1 MCLCARFSPGKHP
14 ELSPEHTQCWEG
26 PDPISQGRTR
36 PPSEASRGTDLT
48 ASIRAGV
55 GGAGPITGDEL
66 LPPCPA
72 DPGDWPLVP
81 TFPPRGTV
89 LFPGRLYG
97 AASVCWPAPPRAP
110 RCSRHEVGPVQLQRC
125 DHPEDRAAGL
135 LETEAAPQ
143 GAGPRAQAPRAG
155 GLQACPP
162 PGPLQVRSPG
172 ASAPGEKGRAAGDP
186 GGLQLPWLRPV
197 QLSYHPS
204 DRPWGCLP
212 RRPSQLLQAG
222 PRIWAQ

>member
-1 MCLCARFSPGKHP
+1 MTSSCLLAPQTQGTG
-14 ELSPEHTQCWEG
+14 LSC
-26 PDPISQGRTR
+26 
-36 PPSEASRGTDLT
+36 PPSLPEGRSCSLADCTEPRLSAGPPHPRLRGARGTR
-48 ASIRAGV
+48 S
-55 GGAGPITGDEL
+55 
-66 LPPCPA
+66 
-72 DPGDWPLVP
+72 
-81 TFPPRGTV
+81 
-89 LFPGRLYG
+89 
-97 AASVCWPAPPRAP
+97 
-110 RCSRHEVGPVQLQRC
+110 GPVQLQRC